1 MCWLTNT
8 GGMAISMGLCLFKI
22 RFIFTLTA
30 VLSCVLNRL
39 SIIQPLYD
47 FPRFPFVS
55 FVFNGLVRMIKGFL
69 INSFSRGISVGWP
82 KRDTLYHTG
91 LRWFSYKSGIGYK
104 YIRLCC

>member
-8 GGMAISMGLCLFKI
+8 GGMAISMGLYLFKI

-30 VLSCVLNRL
+30 TLSSVFRGLRV
-39 SIIQPLYD
+39 IQSLYV
-47 FPRFPFVS
+47 FSRFPFVS

-69 INSFSRGISVGWP
+69 INAFFRGITAGWP

>member
-8 GGMAISMGLCLFKI
+8 GGMAISMGLYIFKI

-30 VLSCVLNRL
+30 ILL
-39 SIIQPLYD
+39 SIFRHLRVIQPLYV
-47 FPRFPFVS
+47 FSRFPFVS
-55 FVFNGLVRMIKGFL
+55 FVFNGLDCMIKGFL
-69 INSFSRGISVGWP
+69 INRFSRVIAVTYVFC
-82 KRDTLYHTG
+82 DTLYHTG